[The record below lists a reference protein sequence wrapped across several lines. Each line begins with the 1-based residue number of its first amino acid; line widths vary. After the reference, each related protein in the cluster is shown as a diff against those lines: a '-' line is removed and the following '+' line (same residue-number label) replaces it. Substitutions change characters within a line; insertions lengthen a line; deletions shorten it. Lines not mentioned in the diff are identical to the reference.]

1 MKKFF
6 AIAFGMAF
14 TMGAMAQTPG
24 QKTPSD
30 KKKVEK
36 QLENTVA
43 AKKDEKHEA
52 ASNLSKLKVGA
63 AVQNRKEVRAD
74 RRSIHRKAKHLKKV
88 HGVKHPI
95 IHAQDAVKEKKDAEN
110 GKN

>member
-6 AIAFGMAF
+6 AIAFGMAL
-14 TMGAMAQTPG
+14 TTVAMAQTTPA
-24 QKTPSD
+24 KTASD

-52 ASNLSKLKVGA
+52 ATNLSKLKVGA
-63 AVQNRKEVRAD
+63 AIQNRKEVRAD

-95 IHAQDAVKEKKDAEN
+95 IDAQDKVKEKKDDKN